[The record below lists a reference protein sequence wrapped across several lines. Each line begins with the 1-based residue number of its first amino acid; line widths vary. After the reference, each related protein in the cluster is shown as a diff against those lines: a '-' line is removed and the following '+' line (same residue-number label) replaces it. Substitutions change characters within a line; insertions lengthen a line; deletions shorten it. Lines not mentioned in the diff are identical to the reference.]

1 MYRYPDNFIKL
12 YEKSFR
18 RNAELPA
25 LSLYGE
31 QGTMSYLRLAAN
43 IARAHILFQNLG
55 LRRGDRVALYA
66 KDSDVWVEAFMAVI
80 TYGATVVP
88 VLPDFTPEDA
98 TNILNHCEAKLL
110 LAGDQLFDKLDF
122 KKLKH
127 VEAVLSLIKPG
138 MLAAKDPAKVVRLLE
153 RLGDDFQ
160 KMYPQG
166 FTADDIHYRQ
176 VDNNS
181 VIVLNY
187 TSGTTGFSKG
197 VMLTGWNLAGNV
209 VFGLRSGL
217 HFTRS
222 RVLTFLPLA
231 HAYGCAFDML
241 TPLAAG
247 SHITVLGRTPSPAVL
262 LGAFAE
268 VKPHLILC
276 VPLVLEK
283 IYRKRILPAMSEPK
297 VRRMLA
303 MPGLRHLVYRKL
315 RARLTAALG
324 GCFKEVVVGGAALS
338 NEVEEFLHS
347 IKFPFTVGYGM
358 TECGPLISYT
368 TPRQFI
374 PTSVGR
380 TLPEI
385 METRIDSTDP
395 QNIPGEVLVRGQ
407 NVMKGY
413 FNNEDATQ
421 AVMDKD
427 GWFHTGDMGTRNP
440 DGTLFLRGRCKS
452 LILSASGQNIYPEEL
467 EARLNDMPFVAESLV
482 VDRGGKITALIYPDA
497 EALESRNIPADKVEL
512 LMEKIRAKVNSRLAP
527 YERIAAVE
535 IMKEEFKKTP
545 KRSIKRYMYI

>member
-338 NEVEEFLHS
+338 TEVEEFLHS

-427 GWFHTGDMGTRNP
+427 GWFHIGDMGTRNP

-452 LILSASGQNIYPEEL
+452 MILSASGQNIYPEEL

>member
-209 VFGLRSGL
+209 VFGLSSGL

-338 NEVEEFLHS
+338 TEVEEFLHS

-452 LILSASGQNIYPEEL
+452 MILSASGQNIYPEEL

>member
-338 NEVEEFLHS
+338 TEVEEFLHS

-395 QNIPGEVLVRGQ
+395 QNIPG
-407 NVMKGY
+407 
-413 FNNEDATQ
+413 
-421 AVMDKD
+421 
-427 GWFHTGDMGTRNP
+427 
-440 DGTLFLRGRCKS
+440 
-452 LILSASGQNIYPEEL
+452 
-467 EARLNDMPFVAESLV
+467 MPFVAESLV

>member
-187 TSGTTGFSKG
+187 TSGTTGFSTG

-452 LILSASGQNIYPEEL
+452 MILSASGQNIYPEEL

>member
-1 MYRYPDNFIKL
+1 MSRYPDNFIKL

-452 LILSASGQNIYPEEL
+452 MILSASGQNIYPEEL

>member
-18 RNAELPA
+18 KNAELPA
-25 LSLYGE
+25 LSLFGE
-31 QGTMSYLRLAAN
+31 KGTMSYLRLAAN

-55 LRRGDRVALYA
+55 LKRGDKVAMYA
-66 KDSDVWVEAFMAVI
+66 KDSDVWIEAFMAVI

-88 VLPDFTPEDA
+88 ILPDFVPADA
-98 TNILNHCEAKLL
+98 TNIINHCEAKIL
-110 LAGDQLFDKLDF
+110 LATDSMFEKLEF

-127 VEAVLSLIKPG
+127 VEVALSLVKPG
-138 MLAAKDPAKVVRLLE
+138 ILDARDRKFVQKCLDSLP
-153 RLGDDFQ
+153 DDFQ
-160 KMYPQG
+160 KTYPQG

-181 VIVLNY
+181 VIVINY

-217 HFTRS
+217 HFSRS

-231 HAYGCAFDML
+231 HAYGCSFDML

-247 SHITVLGRTPSPAVL
+247 SHITVLGRTPSPAIL
-262 LGAFAE
+262 LKALAE
-268 VKPHLILC
+268 VRPHLILC

-283 IYRKRILPAMSEPK
+283 IYRKRIEPLITTPKMQRLLSLPG
-297 VRRMLA
+297 VRT
-303 MPGLRHLVYRKL
+303 LVYHQLRKK
-315 RARLTAALG
+315 LTAALG
-324 GCFKEVVVGGAALS
+324 GRFQEVIVGGAAIS
-338 NEVEEFLHS
+338 SEVEEFLHN

-368 TPRQFI
+368 PPRDFI
-374 PTSVGR
+374 PGSVGR

-385 METRIDSTDP
+385 MESRIDSPDP
-395 QNIPGEVLVRGQ
+395 QNVPGEVLVKGQ

-413 FNNEDATQ
+413 FNNPEATE
-421 AVMDKD
+421 AVLEKD

-452 LILSASGQNIYPEEL
+452 MILSASGQNIYPEEL

-482 VDRGGKITALIYPDA
+482 VDREGKLVALIFPDA
-497 EALESRNIPADKVEL
+497 EALESRHIAPEKVPV
-512 LMEKIRAKVNSRLAP
+512 LMEKIRTKVNSRLAP

-535 IMKEEFKKTP
+535 IMQEEFKKTP
-545 KRSIKRYMYI
+545 KRSIKRFMYQ